1 MLLGFGLDEVVLFF
15 IAVAIYLAVVEACF
29 RLGLRHRDDS
39 DADLKSHIMTLQTS
53 LLGLL
58 ALLLGFT
65 FAMAVA
71 RFDTRKSL
79 VLEESNAIGKAYWRS
94 QLVTPSQRAGL
105 ARQLTDYVKARV
117 DFHRAAGDDAR
128 LQAANA
134 ESARIEQ
141 AIWASAGAVQQLDPS
156 TVTLLFIQ
164 SVNDMFDVNEKRRVA
179 LENRVPE
186 PVLHLL
192 FVVSVGALG
201 FLAYGA
207 GLTGRRR
214 FISTAIFATL
224 IAFVLTF
231 IRDIDEPT
239 TGLIRVSQ
247 ESMIR
252 LQSIL
257 ERGAP

>member
-1 MLLGFGLDEVVLFF
+1 MLLGFGLDEVALFF
-15 IAVAIYLAVVEACF
+15 IAVVIFLAVVEACF

-39 DADLKSHIMTLQTS
+39 DADIKNHISSLQAA

-65 FAMAVA
+65 FAMAVT
-71 RFDTRKSL
+71 RFETRKSL

-94 QLVTPSQRAGL
+94 QIVTPSQRAGL
-105 ARQLTDYVKARV
+105 ARQLRDYVKARV
-117 DFHRAAGDDAR
+117 DFHLAAGNDAR
-128 LQAANA
+128 LQVANA

-141 AIWASAGAVQQLDPS
+141 AIWTSAGTVQQQDPS
-156 TVTLLFIQ
+156 TATLLFIQ
-164 SVNDMFDVNEKRRVA
+164 SVNDMFEVNEKRRVA

-192 FVVSVGALG
+192 FIVSVGALG
-201 FLAYGA
+201 FIAYGS

-214 FISTAIFATL
+214 FVSTAIFATL
-224 IAFVLTF
+224 IAVVLTF

-239 TGLIRVSQ
+239 TGLIRVGQ
-247 ESMIR
+247 ESMLR
-252 LQSIL
+252 LQTTL
-257 ERGAP
+257 EQTPP